1 MQDTSANNKRIAKNT
16 LLLYFRMLFLMLIS
30 LYTSRV
36 ILDALGVTDYGI
48 YNIVGGFVSMF
59 ALISSALTSACSRFL
74 NYEMGKES
82 GIERLNIVF
91 STSLSIQ
98 IFLAIIILLLTE
110 SIGVWYINNIM
121 VLPADRLLAANWCFH
136 FSVLSFCMNLITVPY
151 KACIVAH
158 ERMQA
163 FAYVS
168 IIEGTVK
175 LLIAFVIM
183 YHPFD
188 RLVYFALLSFL
199 LANTIRIIYQTYCR
213 RTFAECKYKF
223 VLEKKIL
230 KDMFGYSVW
239 QFVGNTSA
247 ILKNQGVNIL
257 LNLYFGP
264 LVNAARGVANQV
276 NNAIYH
282 FAGNFMMALNPQIT
296 QSYSAGNLKY
306 TFSLVNRGAR
316 FSYYIL
322 FILSLPVI
330 INANYIMHLWLKK
343 VPDYSVIFVQLI
355 LIEMMITSISRT
367 LIAMQ
372 SATGKI
378 RNYQLIVGGIL
389 LLNLP
394 LCYVMLELGFAP
406 VIIVLVSLFVEI
418 LAILAR
424 MYMIPLTIPEF
435 KPWYYIRD
443 VLLNILFVSVLSS
456 SIPVVLHFVIE
467 ENLIT
472 VLFNIVASVCV
483 STLCIFYTGCSKHER
498 SIILEAAYKVKSKI
512 LRNSY

>member
-1 MQDTSANNKRIAKNT
+1 
-16 LLLYFRMLFLMLIS
+16 MLIS

-36 ILDALGVTDYGI
+36 ILHALGVTDYGI
-48 YNIVGGFVSMF
+48 YNVVGGFVSMF
-59 ALISSALTSACSRFL
+59 SIVSSSLTTACSRFL
-74 NYEMGKES
+74 NFEMGKGS
-82 GIERLNIVF
+82 DTDRLNTVF

-98 IFLAIIILLLTE
+98 MLLSVIILLLTE

-121 VLPADRLLAANWCFH
+121 VLPADRLIAANWCFQ
-136 FSVLSFCMNLITVPY
+136 FSVLSFCINLVTVPY
-151 KACIVAH
+151 RACIVAH

-175 LLIAFVIM
+175 LIIACVIL
-183 YHPFD
+183 YNPFD

-199 LANTIRIIYQTYCR
+199 LTNFIRFIYQTYCR
-213 RTFAECKYKF
+213 RTFAECKYHF
-223 VLEKKIL
+223 VFDKAML
-230 KDMFGYSVW
+230 KEMFGYSVW

-247 ILKNQGVNIL
+247 ILKHQGVNIL

-264 LVNAARGVANQV
+264 VVNAARGVANTV
-276 NNAIYH
+276 NNAIHH

-306 TFSLVNRGAR
+306 SFSLVNRGAR

-343 VPDYSVIFVQLI
+343 VPDYSVAFVQLI

-367 LIAMQ
+367 LITMQ

-394 LCYVMLELGFAP
+394 LCYVMLELGFSP
-406 VIIVLVSLFVEI
+406 VVVVFVSLFVEL

-424 MYMIPLTIPEF
+424 MYMIPITIPEF
-435 KPWYYIRD
+435 KPRYYIRD
-443 VLLNILFVSVLSS
+443 VLLNILLVSIIS
-456 SIPVVLHFVIE
+456 SIIPVALHIMTE
-467 ENLIT
+467 ENFTAVLI
-472 VLFNIVASVCV
+472 NIITTICI
-483 STLCIFYTGCSKHER
+483 STLCIFYLGCSKHER
-498 SIILEAAYKVKSKI
+498 TIILNAANSIKTKI
-512 LRNSY
+512 LTR

>member
-1 MQDTSANNKRIAKNT
+1 
-16 LLLYFRMLFLMLIS
+16 MLIS

-36 ILDALGVTDYGI
+36 ILAALGVEDYGI
-48 YNIVGGFVSMF
+48 YNVVGGFVSMF
-59 ALISSALTSACSRFL
+59 SIISSSLTTSCSRFL
-74 NYEMGKES
+74 NFEMGKGS
-82 GIERLNIVF
+82 GTERLNIVF

-98 IFLAIIILLLTE
+98 IFLALIILLLTE

-121 VLPADRLLAANWCFH
+121 VLPPERLVAANWCFQ

-151 KACIVAH
+151 RACIVAH

-163 FAYVS
+163 FANVS
-168 IIEGTVK
+168 IIEGTAK
-175 LLIAFVIM
+175 LLMAFVIM
-183 YHPFD
+183 YNPFD
-188 RLVYFALLSFL
+188 RLVYFALLSFI
-199 LANTIRIIYQTYCR
+199 LANFIRIIYQLYCR
-213 RTFAECKYKF
+213 RAFAECNYHF
-223 VLEKKIL
+223 VFDKVML
-230 KDMFGYSVW
+230 KDIFGYSVW

-264 LVNAARGVANQV
+264 VVNAARGVANQV
-276 NNAIYH
+276 NNAIHH

-306 TFSLVNRGAR
+306 SFSLVNRGAR

-330 INANYIMHLWLKK
+330 VNADYIMHLWLKK
-343 VPDYSVIFVQLI
+343 VPDYSVVFVQLI

-367 LIAMQ
+367 LITLQ

-406 VIIVLVSLFVEI
+406 VIVVLVSLFVEI

-443 VLLNILFVSVLSS
+443 VLSNILFVSIVS
-456 SIPVVLHFVIE
+456 SIIPVALHKVAE
-467 ENLIT
+467 ENFIT
-472 VLFNIVASVCV
+472 VIFNIAVSICV
-483 STLCIFYTGCSKHER
+483 SALCIFYVGCSKHER
-498 SIILEAAYKVKSKI
+498 TVVLETVYKVKSKI
-512 LRNSY
+512 LRK

>member
-1 MQDTSANNKRIAKNT
+1 MAYTSVNNKRIAKNT

-36 ILDALGVTDYGI
+36 ILHALGVTDYGI
-48 YNIVGGFVSMF
+48 YNVVGGFVSMF
-59 ALISSALTSACSRFL
+59 SIVSSSLTTSCSRFL
-74 NYEMGKES
+74 NFEMGKGS
-82 GIERLNIVF
+82 GTERLSIVF

-98 IFLAIIILLLTE
+98 IFLSLIILILTE
-110 SIGVWYINNIM
+110 SIGVWYINNVM
-121 VLPADRLLAANWCFH
+121 VLPADRLVAANWCFQLSI
-136 FSVLSFCMNLITVPY
+136 FSFCLNLITVPY
-151 KACIVAH
+151 QASIVAH

-168 IIEGTVK
+168 IIEGSAK
-175 LLIAFVIM
+175 LMIAFVIL
-183 YHPFD
+183 YNPFD
-188 RLVYFALLSFL
+188 RLVYYALLSFL
-199 LANTIRIIYQTYCR
+199 LSNIIRLIYQAYCR

-223 VLEKKIL
+223 MLDKEML

-264 LVNAARGVANQV
+264 VVNAARGVANQV
-276 NNAIYH
+276 NNAIHH

-306 TFSLVNRGAR
+306 SFSLVNRGAR

-330 INANYIMHLWLKK
+330 INANYIMHFWLTK

-367 LIAMQ
+367 LITLQ
-372 SATGKI
+372 SATGNI

-394 LCYVMLELGFAP
+394 LCYVMLELGFSP
-406 VIIVLVSLFVEI
+406 VVVVFVSLFVET

-424 MYMIPLTIPEF
+424 MYMIPFTIPEF
-435 KPWYYIRD
+435 KPWSYVRS
-443 VLLNILFVSVLSS
+443 VLLNILIVSIIASVL
-456 SIPVVLHFVIE
+456 PVALHILTE
-467 ENLIT
+467 ENFVN
-472 VLFNIVASVCV
+472 VLFNIMFSVCT
-483 STLCIFYTGCSKHER
+483 SALCAFYIGCSKHER
-498 SIILEAAYKVKSKI
+498 TKILEAVGKLKAKI
-512 LRNSY
+512 LRK

>member
-1 MQDTSANNKRIAKNT
+1 
-16 LLLYFRMLFLMLIS
+16 MLIS

-36 ILDALGVTDYGI
+36 ILAALGVEDYGI
-48 YNIVGGFVSMF
+48 YNVVGGFVSMF
-59 ALISSALTSACSRFL
+59 SIVSSSLTTSCSRFL
-74 NYEMGKES
+74 NFEMGKGS
-82 GIERLNIVF
+82 DTDRLNTVF

-98 IFLAIIILLLTE
+98 MLLSVIILLLTE

-121 VLPADRLLAANWCFH
+121 VLPADRLIAANWCFQ
-136 FSVLSFCMNLITVPY
+136 FSVLSFCINLVTVPY
-151 KACIVAH
+151 RACIVAH

-175 LLIAFVIM
+175 LIIAFVIM
-183 YHPFD
+183 YNPFD

-199 LANTIRIIYQTYCR
+199 LTNFIRFIYQTYCR
-213 RTFAECKYKF
+213 RTFAECKYHF
-223 VLEKKIL
+223 VFDKAML

-264 LVNAARGVANQV
+264 VVNASRGVANTV
-276 NNAIYH
+276 NNAINH

-296 QSYSAGNLKY
+296 QSYSSGNLKY
-306 TFSLVNRGAR
+306 SFSLVNRGAR

-343 VPDYSVIFVQLI
+343 VPDYSVAFVQLI

-367 LIAMQ
+367 LITMQ

-394 LCYVMLELGFAP
+394 LCYVMLELGFSP
-406 VIIVLVSLFVEI
+406 VVVVFVSLFVEL

-424 MYMIPLTIPEF
+424 MYMIPITIPEF
-435 KPWYYIRD
+435 KPRYYIRD
-443 VLLNILFVSVLSS
+443 VLLNILLVSIIS
-456 SIPVVLHFVIE
+456 SIIPVALHIIVE
-467 ENLIT
+467 ENFVNVLI
-472 VLFNIVASVCV
+472 NILTSVCV
-483 STLCIFYTGCSKHER
+483 SALCILYIGCSKHER
-498 SIILEAAYKVKSKI
+498 SIILESAYKLKSKI
-512 LRNSY
+512 LRK

>member
-1 MQDTSANNKRIAKNT
+1 
-16 LLLYFRMLFLMLIS
+16 MLIS

-36 ILDALGVTDYGI
+36 ILSALGVTDYGI
-48 YNIVGGFVSMF
+48 YNVVGGFVSMF
-59 ALISSALTSACSRFL
+59 SIVSSSLTTACSRFL
-74 NYEMGKES
+74 NFEMGKGS
-82 GIERLNIVF
+82 DTDRLNTVF

-98 IFLAIIILLLTE
+98 MLLSIIILLLTE

-121 VLPADRLLAANWCFH
+121 VLPADRLIAANWCFQ
-136 FSVLSFCMNLITVPY
+136 FSVLSFCINLVTVPY
-151 KACIVAH
+151 RACIVAH

-168 IIEGTVK
+168 IIEGTAK
-175 LLIAFVIM
+175 LIIAFVIM
-183 YHPFD
+183 YNPFD

-199 LANTIRIIYQTYCR
+199 LTNFIRFIYQTYCR
-213 RTFAECKYKF
+213 RTFAECKYHF
-223 VLEKKIL
+223 VFDKAML

-264 LVNAARGVANQV
+264 VVNAARGVANTV
-276 NNAIYH
+276 NNAIHH

-306 TFSLVNRGAR
+306 SFSLVNRGAR

-343 VPDYSVIFVQLI
+343 VPDYSVAFVQLI
-355 LIEMMITSISRT
+355 LIEMIITSISRT
-367 LIAMQ
+367 LITMQ
-372 SATGKI
+372 SATGRI

-394 LCYVMLELGFAP
+394 LCYVMLELGFSP
-406 VIIVLVSLFVEI
+406 VVVVFVSLFVEL

-424 MYMIPLTIPEF
+424 MYMIPITIPEF
-435 KPWYYIRD
+435 KPRYYIRD
-443 VLLNILFVSVLSS
+443 VLLNILLVSIIS
-456 SIPVVLHFVIE
+456 SIIPVALHIIVE
-467 ENLIT
+467 ENFVNVLIN
-472 VLFNIVASVCV
+472 VLTSVCV
-483 STLCIFYTGCSKHER
+483 SALCILYIGCSKHER
-498 SIILEAAYKVKSKI
+498 SIILESAYKLKSKI
-512 LRNSY
+512 LRK

>member
-1 MQDTSANNKRIAKNT
+1 M
-16 LLLYFRMLFLMLIS
+16 LYFRMLFLMLIS

-36 ILDALGVTDYGI
+36 ILAALGVEDYGI
-48 YNIVGGFVSMF
+48 YNVVGGFVSMF
-59 ALISSALTSACSRFL
+59 SIVSSSLTTSCSRFL
-74 NYEMGKES
+74 NFEMGKGS
-82 GIERLNIVF
+82 DTDRLNTVF

-98 IFLAIIILLLTE
+98 MLLSVIILLLTE

-121 VLPADRLLAANWCFH
+121 VLPADRLIAANWCFQ
-136 FSVLSFCMNLITVPY
+136 FSVLSFCINLVTVPY
-151 KACIVAH
+151 RACIVAH

-175 LLIAFVIM
+175 LIIAFVIM
-183 YHPFD
+183 YNPFD

-199 LANTIRIIYQTYCR
+199 LTNFIRFIYQTYCR
-213 RTFAECKYKF
+213 RTFAECKYHF
-223 VLEKKIL
+223 VFDKAML

-264 LVNAARGVANQV
+264 VVNASRGVANTV
-276 NNAIYH
+276 NNAINH

-296 QSYSAGNLKY
+296 QSYSSGNLKY
-306 TFSLVNRGAR
+306 SFSLVNRGAR

-343 VPDYSVIFVQLI
+343 VPDYSVAFVQLI

-367 LIAMQ
+367 LITMQ

-394 LCYVMLELGFAP
+394 LCYVMLELGFSP
-406 VIIVLVSLFVEI
+406 VVVVFVSLFVEL

-424 MYMIPLTIPEF
+424 MYMIPITIPEF
-435 KPWYYIRD
+435 KPRYYIRD
-443 VLLNILFVSVLSS
+443 VLLNILLVSIIS
-456 SIPVVLHFVIE
+456 SIIPVALHIIVE
-467 ENLIT
+467 ENFVNVLI
-472 VLFNIVASVCV
+472 NILTSVCV
-483 STLCIFYTGCSKHER
+483 SALCILYIGCSKHER
-498 SIILEAAYKVKSKI
+498 SIILESAYKLKSKI
-512 LRNSY
+512 LRK